1 MTLEMIK
8 MQQQEIGFAK
18 GLARGRNEGI
28 IIGTEQ
34 MARNMLNRGFSVQD
48 TADITGLSEE
58 QVQALAAAQ

>member
-8 MQQQEIGFAK
+8 MQQ
-18 GLARGRNEGI
+18 
-28 IIGTEQ
+28 Q

-58 QVQALAAAQ
+58 QVQALAAVQ